1 MNVQKMNKNTVFQ
14 IRINENILKEY
25 KSYCKQNNIVF
36 AKRIRYLM
44 KADYLKNNK
53 DEKAKKK

>member
-1 MNVQKMNKNTVFQ
+1 MNKNTVFQ